1 MAAPGEGRV
10 CESPPIEMTA
20 RSSYIGAK
28 ETLPEAS
35 PEMRR
40 PAFFLTAMAA
50 LAFVLTPVLAE
61 ARPGGGGSSGS
72 RGSRTYSA
80 PPPTQTAPGAAQRF
94 DRTATQ
100 PGTPATAAAARPG
113 MAGAA
118 APNRG
123 FFGSFGGALLMGGLI
138 GGLLGYG
145 LFGGGA
151 GFGAILGMLLQVAL
165 IGILVML
172 VVRFFRRRQQPAT
185 AGGPPGYAFQPQ
197 PEAKQ
202 SGGMGGAKA
211 AAPAAPVA
219 IGPEDYQSFE
229 RTLVEVNAAW
239 SKRDLTALRAV
250 ATPEMVSYFAQDL
263 RDLEARNWRNETRDV
278 RLEQGDLAEAWSED
292 GEDYATV
299 AMRFSLLDATFDNAT
314 NKVVEGSTTQRTEA
328 TELWTFVRKGPGGR
342 WMLSAIQ
349 QTANA

>member
-1 MAAPGEGRV
+1 
-10 CESPPIEMTA
+10 
-20 RSSYIGAK
+20 
-28 ETLPEAS
+28 
-35 PEMRR
+35 MRR
-40 PAFFLTAMAA
+40 TASFLTAMAA
-50 LAFVLTPVLAE
+50 LALVLTPILAE

-80 PPPTQTAPGAAQRF
+80 PPATQTAPGGAQRM

-100 PGTPATAAAARPG
+100 PGSPGAVTRPG
-113 MAGAA
+113 AVPGAA
-118 APNRG
+118 PASRG

-138 GGLLGYG
+138 GGLLGFG

-165 IGILVML
+165 IGIVVML
-172 VVRFFRRRQQPAT
+172 VVRFFRRRQQPAM
-185 AGGPPGYAFQPQ
+185 ANGPQAHAFQPQ
-197 PEAKQ
+197 PEPKQ
-202 SGGMGGAKA
+202 FGGMGGMKA
-211 AAPAAPVA
+211 AAPAAPVT
-219 IGPEDYQSFE
+219 IGPADYKGFE
-229 RTLVEVNAAW
+229 QALVELNAAW

-278 RLEQGDLAEAWSED
+278 RLDQGDLAEAWSED

-299 AMRFSLLDATFDNAT
+299 AMRFSMLDATFDNAT
-314 NKVVEGSTTQRTEA
+314 NEVVEGSTVKRTDA

-342 WMLSAIQ
+342 WMVSAIQ
-349 QTANA
+349 QTATA

>member
-1 MAAPGEGRV
+1 
-10 CESPPIEMTA
+10 
-20 RSSYIGAK
+20 
-28 ETLPEAS
+28 
-35 PEMRR
+35 MRR
-40 PAFFLTAMAA
+40 TAFFLSAIAFVA
-50 LAFVLTPVLAE
+50 LVLTPVLAE
-61 ARPGGGGSSGS
+61 ARPGGRGSSGS
-72 RGSRTYSA
+72 RGDRTHVA
-80 PPPTQTAPGAAQRF
+80 PPPTQTAPGTAQRF

-100 PGTPATAAAARPG
+100 PGPSAAAATRAG
-113 MAGAA
+113 AAGAA
-118 APNRG
+118 APGRG

-138 GGLLGYG
+138 GGLLGFG

-165 IGILVML
+165 IGLLVMF
-172 VVRFFRRRQQPAT
+172 VVRLFRRRQQPAT
-185 AGGPPGYAFQPQ
+185 AGAPQAYAFQGQ
-197 PEAKQ
+197 PETAAKPM
-202 SGGMGGAKA
+202 GGLGGAKA
-211 AAPAAPVA
+211 AAPVA
-219 IGPEDYQSFE
+219 IGPDDYQGFE

-239 SKRDLTALRAV
+239 SKRDLAALRAV

-278 RLEQGDLAEAWSED
+278 RLEQGDLSEAWSED

-314 NKVVEGSTTQRTEA
+314 DKVVEGSTTERTEA

-349 QTANA
+349 QTAHA

>member
-1 MAAPGEGRV
+1 
-10 CESPPIEMTA
+10 
-20 RSSYIGAK
+20 
-28 ETLPEAS
+28 
-35 PEMRR
+35 
-40 PAFFLTAMAA
+40 
-50 LAFVLTPVLAE
+50 
-61 ARPGGGGSSGS
+61 
-72 RGSRTYSA
+72 SRTYSA
-80 PPPTQTAPGAAQRF
+80 PPATQTAPGATQRF

-100 PGTPATAAAARPG
+100 PGTPATTAPRPG
-113 MAGAA
+113 AAPGAA
-118 APNRG
+118 PASRG

-138 GGLLGYG
+138 GGLLGFG

-165 IGILVML
+165 VGILVML
-172 VVRFFRRRQQPAT
+172 AVRFFRRRQQPAT
-185 AGGPPGYAFQPQ
+185 AGGPQAYAFQPQ

-202 SGGMGGAKA
+202 FGGAGGATA
-211 AAPAAPVA
+211 AAPAAPVT
-219 IGPEDYQSFE
+219 IGPDDYQGFE

-239 SKRDLTALRAV
+239 SKRDLAALRAV

-328 TELWTFVRKGPGGR
+328 TEVWTFVRKGPGGR
-342 WMLSAIQ
+342 WILSAIQ
-349 QTANA
+349 QTAHA

>member
-1 MAAPGEGRV
+1 
-10 CESPPIEMTA
+10 
-20 RSSYIGAK
+20 
-28 ETLPEAS
+28 
-35 PEMRR
+35 MRR
-40 PAFFLTAMAA
+40 PAFLLTAMAA
-50 LAFVLTPVLAE
+50 LALVLTPVLAE

-100 PGTPATAAAARPG
+100 PGVPATTAAARPG

-118 APNRG
+118 AANRG
-123 FFGSFGGALLMGGLI
+123 FLGSFGGALLMGGLI
-138 GGLLGYG
+138 GGLLGFG

-165 IGILVML
+165 IGGLIYL
-172 VVRFFRRRQQPAT
+172 VVRLVRGRRQQPAM
-185 AGGPPGYAFQPQ
+185 AGGPQGYAFQGQ

-202 SGGMGGAKA
+202 FGGMGGAKA
-211 AAPAAPVA
+211 MAPAAPVA
-219 IGPEDYQSFE
+219 IGPQDYQGFE

-239 SKRDLTALRAV
+239 SKRDLGALRAV

-278 RLEQGDLAEAWSED
+278 RLEQGDLAEAWHEE

-314 NKVVEGSTTQRTEA
+314 NTVVEGSTTQRTEA

-349 QTANA
+349 QTGNA

>member
-1 MAAPGEGRV
+1 
-10 CESPPIEMTA
+10 
-20 RSSYIGAK
+20 
-28 ETLPEAS
+28 
-35 PEMRR
+35 MRR
-40 PAFFLTAMAA
+40 PAFLLTALAA
-50 LAFVLTPVLAE
+50 LALVLSPMLAE

-80 PPPTQTAPGAAQRF
+80 PPATQTAPGGAQRM

-100 PGTPATAAAARPG
+100 PGSPAVTRPG
-113 MAGAA
+113 MAPGAA
-118 APNRG
+118 PASRG

-138 GGLLGYG
+138 GGLLGFG

-165 IGILVML
+165 IGIVVML
-172 VVRFFRRRQQPAT
+172 VVRLLRRRQQPAM
-185 AGGPPGYAFQPQ
+185 ANGPQAHAFQPQ

-202 SGGMGGAKA
+202 FGAMGGAKA
-211 AAPAAPVA
+211 AAPAAPVQ
-219 IGPEDYQSFE
+219 IGPADYKGFE
-229 RTLVEVNAAW
+229 QALVELNAAW
-239 SKRDLTALRAV
+239 SKRDLVALRAV

-299 AMRFSLLDATFDNAT
+299 AMRVSMLDATFDNAT
-314 NKVVEGSTTQRTEA
+314 NAVVEGSTTRRTEA

-342 WMLSAIQ
+342 WMVSAIQ
-349 QTANA
+349 QAATA

>member
-1 MAAPGEGRV
+1 
-10 CESPPIEMTA
+10 
-20 RSSYIGAK
+20 
-28 ETLPEAS
+28 
-35 PEMRR
+35 MRR

-50 LAFVLTPVLAE
+50 LALVLTPVLAE
-61 ARPGGGGSSGS
+61 ARPGGSSNSGS

-80 PPPTQTAPGAAQRF
+80 PPPTQTAPTTTQRM

-100 PGTPATAAAARPG
+100 PGTPAAAAAARPG

-138 GGLLGYG
+138 GGLLGFG

-165 IGILVML
+165 IGGLIYL
-172 VVRFFRRRQQPAT
+172 VVRLVRGRRQQPAM
-185 AGGPPGYAFQPQ
+185 AGGPQGYAFQGQ

-202 SGGMGGAKA
+202 FGGMGGMK
-211 AAPAAPVA
+211 AAPAAAPVE
-219 IGPEDYQSFE
+219 IGPQDYQGFE
-229 RTLVEVNAAW
+229 RTLVDVNAAW

-250 ATPEMVSYFAQDL
+250 ATPEMVSYFAQDM

-278 RLEQGDLAEAWSED
+278 RLEQGDLSEAWSED

-299 AMRFSLLDATFDNAT
+299 AMRFSMLDATFDNAT
-314 NKVVEGSTTQRTEA
+314 NKVVEGSTTERQMVTEI
-328 TELWTFVRKGPGGR
+328 WTFVRKGPGGR

-349 QTANA
+349 QTG